1 MARKLIYGALVFF
14 MVVMGFTACT
24 EDDGLQNRQG
34 QNSNGKVTLE
44 MMPYVH
50 SNLPEICVQTRA
62 DEGMTK
68 DDKVYKRLQA
78 AIPSTIGVF
87 LIPKDADGKYTTPD
101 PLTRFTYDYV
111 DSEQKIAKWT
121 SSVHIA
127 PKTDYKVFGFMP
139 EGIAKDKSIEPGT
152 TEGTFVLTL
161 ENMDVVAN
169 SDVCA
174 IVGVHD
180 AYMGANTEDTSG
192 KDATEGP
199 YHNVPYGY
207 VETTKPDGD
216 LTQSD
221 IKLGEFDY
229 HAWEVPE
236 LAGTTADAALKEK
249 LTPKYGVF
257 LLVDH
262 LFSCVNFEF
271 KVSGEKENG
280 VCYND
285 LRYIEITKLDV
296 ISTTSQYINA
306 TVTLKPNSED
316 KNPIEK
322 IEYSQ
327 YGSTG
332 SASPRTVT
340 IYPNTNIES
349 PNTILTTDASDVQ
362 LPGFFAPAAS
372 TSTMNG
378 HYSIETTY
386 NVYDKKM
393 DITDYKA
400 KLKAVKDATTDEAR
414 EVAQTEL
421 TEYASQYLV
430 RGGCKSTNQ
439 LKFPAEWGS
448 LERGTRY
455 TFVATVEPTY
465 LYQLSDHDLDNL
477 KITWT
482 AEP

>member
-1 MARKLIYGALVFF
+1 MARKRIYGTLVFF

-24 EDDGLQNRQG
+24 EDDEFLKQDKEGD
-34 QNSNGKVTLE
+34 KVTLE

-50 SNLPEICVQTRA
+50 SNLPEISVQTRA
-62 DEGMTK
+62 DGKLEKGEQ
-68 DDKVYKRLQA
+68 VYKRLQA

-101 PLTRFTYDYV
+101 PLTRFTFDYV
-111 DSEQKIAKWT
+111 DSEQKNAKWT

-152 TEGTFVLTL
+152 TDGTFVLTL

-180 AYMGANTEDTSG
+180 AYEGANDDDGSG
-192 KDATEGP
+192 KDATNGP

-207 VETTKPDGD
+207 DETTKPDGD

-236 LAGTTADAALKEK
+236 AAGTTPDAELKEK

-271 KVSGEKENG
+271 KVSGETNYDK
-280 VCYND
+280 

-306 TVTLKPNSED
+306 AVTLEPNSED
-316 KNPIEK
+316 KNPIK
-322 IEYSQ
+322 AIEYSQ

-332 SASPRTVT
+332 STSPRRVT

-372 TSTMNG
+372 TATMNG

-393 DITDYKA
+393 DITTYKN
-400 KLKAVKDATTDEAR
+400 KLEAVEKAATDEAR
-414 EVAQTEL
+414 TAAQTEL
-421 TEYASQYLV
+421 TEYARQYLV

-439 LKFPAEWGS
+439 LKFPASWES
-448 LERGTRY
+448 LKRGTRY

-477 KITWT
+477 TITWT
-482 AEP
+482 AEPTP